1 MKSVMVWGRTLE
13 KKWEAKD
20 PETIEA
26 VKARVTEERPA
37 TAYRGLCYG
46 LEDDG
51 TVWHMAAKKGEGF
64 QEGGEA

>member
-1 MKSVMVWGRTLE
+1 MRTVMLWGRTLE
-13 KKWEAKD
+13 KKWEAKN
-20 PETIEA
+20 PATIEA
-26 VKARVTEERPA
+26 VMARVTEERPA

-64 QEGGEA
+64 EQ